1 MPKSA
6 DMLLTRAE
14 VARLFGVK
22 PDTVSGWAKS
32 GRLVSIRTLGG
43 HRRFRYGD
51 VVELLE
57 GPADA

>member
-1 MPKSA
+1 MPTA
-6 DMLLTRAE
+6 DWLLTRAE

-22 PDTVSGWAKS
+22 PETVSQWAKS

-51 VVELLE
+51 VIELLE
-57 GPADA
+57 GSPDA